1 MPVYSILLKKE
12 KMYALNFLSGI
23 IKIDDDIKDFL
34 LQHVHV
40 IALNKG
46 EMLRGEQ
53 SLDRNI
59 YFVESGLLR
68 TFYIEDGKDMTLG
81 FIKENG
87 LVASKETLF
96 LEKPSHNSIEAL
108 ETSVVNTLSFNSLQ
122 KFAETSI
129 SVSKLMISVM
139 GTLMINLER
148 RIYAL
153 QYMTAK
159 ERYYQMMEEEPDIL
173 LRAPLGA
180 VASYLGM
187 SQETLSRIRR

>member
-1 MPVYSILLKKE
+1 
-12 KMYALNFLSGI
+12 MYALNFLSGI
-23 IKIDDDIKDFL
+23 IKTDDDIKDFL
-34 LQHVHV
+34 LQHVNV
-40 IALNKG
+40 LELSKG
-46 EMLRGEQ
+46 ERLRGEQ
-53 SLDRNI
+53 ALDRNI

-68 TFYIEDGKDMTLG
+68 TFYNEDGKDMTLG

-108 ETSVVNTLSFNSLQ
+108 EASVVNTLSFNSIQ

-173 LRAPLGA
+173 LRAPLGS

>member
-1 MPVYSILLKKE
+1 
-12 KMYALNFLSGI
+12 MYALNFLSGI

>member
-1 MPVYSILLKKE
+1 
-12 KMYALNFLSGI
+12 MYALDFLSGI
-23 IKIDDDIKDFL
+23 IRIDEDIKDFL
-34 LQHVHV
+34 LQHVN
-40 IALNKG
+40 IIELSKGAL
-46 EMLRGEQ
+46 LRAEH
-53 SLDRNI
+53 SLDRNL

-68 TFYIEDGKDMTLG
+68 TFYNEDGKDITLG
-81 FIKENG
+81 FVKENG

-96 LEKPSHNSIEAL
+96 LERPSHNSIEAL
-108 ETSVVNTLSFNSLQ
+108 EPSIVNALSFTNLQ

-129 SVSKLMISVM
+129 SVSKLMVSVI

-159 ERYYQMMEEEPDIL
+159 ERYYQMMEEEPEVI

-187 SQETLSRIRR
+187 SQETLSRIRK